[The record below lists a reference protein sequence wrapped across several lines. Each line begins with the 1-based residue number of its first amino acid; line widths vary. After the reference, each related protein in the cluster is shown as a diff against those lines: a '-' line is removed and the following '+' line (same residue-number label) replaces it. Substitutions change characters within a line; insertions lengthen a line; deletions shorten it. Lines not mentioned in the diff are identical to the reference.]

1 VRGAT
6 SAGRATSKPN
16 QQPVRGATSAGR
28 ATSKPNQ
35 QPVRGATSAGRARG
49 LAGVMRHRA
58 WQALVLL
65 VAALVLSSCGWRGIA
80 NVPIPGG
87 PGSGGPGAYDIYVQ
101 VPDTLAINGNS
112 KVMVADVAVGSIRA
126 ISLQNWVATL
136 RLGLDKSVKLP
147 KNTLAKIAQTSLL
160 GSQHVELIA
169 PPNPSPELLKNG
181 DTIPLKNSSAYPSTE
196 QTLASLSL
204 ILRGGGIPNLEV
216 LQNEVFNIFNG
227 RGDQIRAFLGKLD
240 TFTRQ
245 LNQQRDDITHAIDS
259 TNRLL
264 VYVGGRA
271 DVLDRVLTEIP
282 PLIKHFADTK
292 NLLIN
297 AVDSVGQL
305 SQNADQYLSESR
317 ANLHTDL
324 QLLQCPLKELGR
336 GAPYLI
342 GALKLILT
350 QPYDIDTVP
359 KIFRGD
365 YQNISLTL
373 DVTYSAVDNAF
384 LTGTGFSGALRALE
398 QSFGRDPETM
408 IPDVRFT
415 PNPNDA
421 PGGPLV
427 ERGDR
432 NC

>member
-1 VRGAT
+1 MTRLTRLVR
-6 SAGRATSKPN
+6 RR
-16 QQPVRGATSAGR
+16 V
-28 ATSKPNQ
+28 
-35 QPVRGATSAGRARG
+35 
-49 LAGVMRHRA
+49 
-58 WQALVLL
+58 WQTLVLL
-65 VAALVLSSCGWRGIA
+65 LATALLSSCGWRGIS
-80 NVPIPGG
+80 NVAVPGG
-87 PGSGGPGAYDIYVQ
+87 PGTGSGAYTLYVQ

-112 KVMVADVAVGSIRA
+112 KVMVADVFVGSIRA
-126 ISLQNWVATL
+126 INLKNWVATL
-136 RLGLDKSVKLP
+136 TLGVSKSVKLP
-147 KNTLAKIAQTSLL
+147 KNALAKIGQTSLL
-160 GSQHVELIA
+160 GSQHVELGA
-169 PPNPSPELLKNG
+169 PPNPSSELLKDG
-181 DTIPLKNSSAYPSTE
+181 DTIPLKNSSAYPTTE

-227 RGDQIRAFLGKLD
+227 RGEQIRSFLGKLD
-240 TFTRQ
+240 TFTDQ

-264 VYVGGRA
+264 GYVGNRS
-271 DVLDRVLTEIP
+271 DVLDRTLTDLP
-282 PLIKHFADTK
+282 PLIKHFADTQ

-297 AVDSVGQL
+297 AIDSVGRL
-305 SQNADQYLSESR
+305 SQAADQYLSEAR
-317 ANLHTDL
+317 GPLHTDL
-324 QLLQCPLKELGR
+324 QALQCPFKELGR
-336 GAPYLI
+336 ASPYLI

-359 KIFRGD
+359 KMFRGD

-384 LTGTGFSGALRALE
+384 LTGTGLSGSLRALE

-408 IPDVRFT
+408 IPDVRYT